1 MVKSKPFHPLE
12 GNELKI
18 STEGNKGQ
26 VSKPKK
32 YRGKKQ
38 PQNKSSL
45 EPETETY
52 FQGQCTDLKGC
63 TFDLGPEHLT
73 SLPEQ

>member
-32 YRGKKQ
+32 YRGKNQ
-38 PQNKSSL
+38 PRNKSSL
-45 EPETETY
+45 EPKTETS
-52 FQGQCTDLKGC
+52 FQVSTPALEVSLG
-63 TFDLGPEHLT
+63 FDI
-73 SLPEQ
+73 QA